1 MRRDCLSRPF
11 LSPRGRGP
19 TFDSRLRGMLTR
31 RAALRERQQQVAEAG
46 AAQKRI
52 MDEARAAARMR
63 RKMEQG
69 AP

>member
-1 MRRDCLSRPF
+1 
-11 LSPRGRGP
+11 
-19 TFDSRLRGMLTR
+19 MLTR